1 MVLVALFGRT
11 KEPGRNGGFVSL
23 LPDKRGLALMQ
34 RSPRRATIR
43 DVSRTVLIV
52 DDHEEFRHTVRALLE
67 ADGFEVVGE
76 APDGRSAIVEAERL
90 RPRLVLLDIQLPDLD
105 GFEVAARLAE
115 TGASPSVVL
124 TSSRTAS
131 SYRRRLAQSP
141 ALGFIPKSE
150 LSGHALAALLA

>member
-1 MVLVALFGRT
+1 VPSGRAARP
-11 KEPGRNGGFVSL
+11 E
-23 LPDKRGLALMQ
+23 A

-43 DVSRTVLIV
+43 YVSRTVLIV

-76 APDGRSAIVEAERL
+76 APDGRSAIAEAKRL

-115 TGASPSVVL
+115 AGASPCVVL

-150 LSGHALAALLA
+150 LSGDALAALLA

>member
-1 MVLVALFGRT
+1 
-11 KEPGRNGGFVSL
+11 VSL
-23 LPDKRGLALMQ
+23 LPDKTGLAPMHL
-34 RSPRRATIR
+34 SPRRATIR

-76 APDGRSAIVEAERL
+76 APDGRSAIAEAKRL

-115 TGASPSVVL
+115 AGASCVVL

-141 ALGFIPKSE
+141 ALAFIPKSE
-150 LSGHALAALLA
+150 LSGDALAALLA